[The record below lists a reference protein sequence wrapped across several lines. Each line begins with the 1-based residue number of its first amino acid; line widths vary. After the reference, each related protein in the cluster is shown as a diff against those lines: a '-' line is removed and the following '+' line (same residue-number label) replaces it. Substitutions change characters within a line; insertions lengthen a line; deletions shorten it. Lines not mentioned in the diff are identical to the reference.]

1 MTRSVMRE
9 HIFKILF
16 RAEFYDTQEMAQQI
30 IIILKKFL
38 RLLKKK

>member
-16 RAEFYDTQEMAQQI
+16 RAEFYDAPE
-30 IIILKKFL
+30 LKKFL